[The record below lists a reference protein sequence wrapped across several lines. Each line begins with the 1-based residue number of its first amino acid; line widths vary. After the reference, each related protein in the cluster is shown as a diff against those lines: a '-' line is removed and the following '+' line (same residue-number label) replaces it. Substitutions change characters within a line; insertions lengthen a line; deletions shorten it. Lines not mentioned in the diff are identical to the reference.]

1 MSQNIEG
8 VSVKKIR
15 PVNPK
20 DKKGPTYEWCKS
32 IQGLQVSIYHR
43 PKGKIFGEHYHKG
56 IDPSK
61 NPERFFV
68 VAGKARLRAY
78 NGTQRMSRVIE
89 EGTEV
94 LIWPYVYHSYEA
106 LTDFYFIEYRS
117 TIYDKENSDS
127 FDEESYKEYLRSKGI
142 KAKRKKGNK

>member
-1 MSQNIEG
+1 MRKIE
-8 VSVKKIR
+8 SVVIRKIQQ
-15 PVNPK
+15 VNPR
-20 DKKGPTYEWCKS
+20 DRRGPTYEWCKS
-32 IQGLQVSIYHR
+32 TPGMQVSIYHR
-43 PKGKIFGEHYHKG
+43 RTGSVFGEHYHKG

-78 NGTQRMSRVIE
+78 NGRRRLNVVIR

-94 LIWPYVYHSYEA
+94 LISPYVYHSYEA

-117 TIYDKENSDS
+117 TVFDRKNEDS
-127 FDEESYKEYLRSKGI
+127 FDEESYQAYLISRGI
-142 KAKRKKGNK
+142 VKRKRG